1 MARTNKSAS
10 IETYNAIK
18 EDIIYQRIR
27 GGESLIEDELAEK
40 YNVSRTP
47 IREALKW
54 LESDGLVVYYPY
66 RGCFVKEFS
75 EKDIVEIYTV
85 RKALEGTCCRVAAE
99 FITSANIDM
108 LEKNHYKSLEEFRAG
123 DVEKAD
129 DLGDKLH
136 DVIIDISGNSRIKSI
151 LNMLDGQQ
159 RYFSIITKRL
169 DGRMEK
175 SLQEHEQILEALKQ
189 HDGELAEQRMREHIE
204 STMRDMLMAVR
215 NARVHI

>member
-1 MARTNKSAS
+1 MARASKSAS

-27 GGESLIEDELAEK
+27 EGTSLVEDELAEK
-40 YNVSRTP
+40 YKVSRTP

-54 LESDGLVVYYPY
+54 LENDGLVVYYPY

-75 EKDIVEIYTV
+75 EKDIIEIYTV
-85 RKALEGTCCRVAAE
+85 RKALEGTCCRSAAE
-99 FITSANIDM
+99 FITSGNIEM
-108 LEKNHYKSLEEFRAG
+108 LEQNHSKSVEAFKAG

-129 DLGDKLH
+129 LLGDKLH
-136 DVIIDISGNSRIKSI
+136 DVIIDISGNSRIKDI
-151 LNMLDGQQ
+151 LSRLDGQQ

-175 SLQEHEQILEALKQ
+175 SLQEHELILEALKQ
-189 HDGELAEQRMREHIE
+189 HDGELGERRMREHIE
-204 STMRDMLMAVR
+204 STMQDMLMAAR